1 MCGHGHN
8 RDGTGRR
15 VAFELLREREAVLA
29 WKLNVHEDQVRSL
42 GLQMVTRLLRI
53 AGHHHA
59 VAVSLEH
66 SHGEHLIGLVV
77 LHDEDEL
84 RAHFV
89 AAGLP
94 LVFSTTCCRSPS
106 RSAAPS
112 EPRLRIVD
120 TWPLRC
126 LLSASVRCRAVRI
139 MIGVCDVLGSARS
152 ASTTSNPVTSGIIR
166 SRSTRSGALA
176 FASSI
181 ASRPPDASMTSNPAG
196 SSSTT
201 MTLVGAPSTAVF
213 SLSRLSR
220 STSSFPST
228 GLTK

>member
-94 LVFSTTCCRSPS
+94 LAFSTTCCRSPS

-112 EPRLRIVD
+112 EPRLRIVE

-152 ASTTSNPVTSGIIR
+152 ASTTSNPAGSRIR
-166 SRSTRSGALA
+166 
-176 FASSI
+176 ASHC
-181 ASRPPDASMTSNPAG
+181 RLAG

-201 MTLVGAPSTAVF
+201 MTLVAAPSTAVF